1 MTVIPRDD
9 LSARIL
15 QDIIRGEYKPGDVLS
30 ERGLMEKHG
39 VGKSPMRESMQKLC
53 DDGVLK
59 SIARFGY
66 VLVPLTEKEIRDIL
80 HFRIIL
86 ESQCLPVAMKLSGS
100 ADYEQLLLDIRS
112 VHGPAEAD
120 DVFEDWDNNS
130 RFHLSLA
137 ALCGNRYCYDQL
149 KRCMLILKRAY
160 AQFYWDSW
168 NKVRF
173 SFSNDAHIALVEALK
188 AGDLAKADQFIR
200 RDISSFGGMFPTD
213 VTV

>member
-30 ERGLMEKHG
+30 ERGLMEKYG
-39 VGKSPMRESMQKLC
+39 VGKSPMRESMLKLC

-80 HFRIIL
+80 HFRIML
-86 ESQCLPVAMKLSGS
+86 ESQCLPVVMKLSAG
-100 ADYEQLLLDIRS
+100 ADYEQLLADIRS
-112 VHGPAEAD
+112 VRCPAEAD

-137 ALCGNRYCYDQL
+137 ALCRNRYCYDQL

-173 SFSNDAHIALVEALK
+173 NFSNDAHIALVEALK
-188 AGDLAKADQFIR
+188 AGDLAQADQYIKK
-200 RDISSFGGMFPTD
+200 DISSFGGMFSL
-213 VTV
+213 